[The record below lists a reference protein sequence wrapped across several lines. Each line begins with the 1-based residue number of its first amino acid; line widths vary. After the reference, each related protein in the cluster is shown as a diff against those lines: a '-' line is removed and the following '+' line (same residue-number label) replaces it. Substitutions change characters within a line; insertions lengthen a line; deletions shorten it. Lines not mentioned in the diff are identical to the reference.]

1 MNTGQ
6 TTDSWNTSR
15 KEKHMKLK
23 HQETIDAIS
32 AINSSF
38 ALAHETVEKI
48 DYCKNRYSEQVAN
61 ARIAGIMQEYR
72 EAIAEK
78 DNAIRKLAKN
88 APLQLRKNALA
99 SLAEDAAA
107 PAFALLNSGA
117 ILKGRELLALVTENA
132 GNRLVSRA
140 AMKYMESN
148 NIHMNAQTKEAIRAT
163 CVASDADVFDAGE
176 KNVEQLVSY
185 LSTYGP
191 DAGLVNNENELRSRQ
206 KVWKRICDE
215 GIIERADASF

>member
-1 MNTGQ
+1 
-6 TTDSWNTSR
+6 
-15 KEKHMKLK
+15 MKLK

-48 DYCKNRYSEQVAN
+48 DYCKNKYSEQVAN